1 MACTLHLPDLP
12 SSPLAMEYVNDFDL
26 MKFDIKR
33 EPLEN
38 RDPTTNHLY
47 QASACVPTGGSLTST
62 PCSSVPQSPSFNDP
76 SGFAGVDPK
85 ASLEDVYWMATLQQQ
100 MGHDSIGMSAEDAV
114 EVLINTAQLQG
125 LESSFR
131 SGVFGRTPQHHHS
144 HQSTGGPL
152 PNQSFTLTAEE
163 LDSQQHSQMVTP
175 DLRLEEQFSDEQLV
189 SMSVRE
195 LNRHLRG
202 FSKDEIVR
210 MKQKRRTL
218 KNRGYAQSCRYKRV
232 QQKQVLE
239 AEKSHLA
246 QQMEQLQCELT
257 RILQERDAYKSRY
270 EKLLTKSFEDRER
283 PLLVPC
289 LESHQPHPR
298 NSFAEEL

>member
-1 MACTLHLPDLP
+1 MAL
-12 SSPLAMEYVNDFDL
+12 SPLAMEYVNDFDL

-125 LESSFR
+125 LDSTEYKA
-131 SGVFGRTPQHHHS
+131 GTNGRLGTQVHYC
-144 HQSTGGPL
+144 L
-152 PNQSFTLTAEE
+152 W
-163 LDSQQHSQMVTP
+163 D
-175 DLRLEEQFSDEQLV
+175 FSDEQLV

-246 QQMEQLQCELT
+246 QQTRGEHANSTQGGPGKRTQVPRSPNCEAAALPT
-257 RILQERDAYKSRY
+257 APPC
-270 EKLLTKSFEDRER
+270 R
-283 PLLVPC
+283 P
-289 LESHQPHPR
+289 
-298 NSFAEEL
+298 

>member
-1 MACTLHLPDLP
+1 TAASLAFSYLP

-114 EVLINTAQLQG
+114 EVLINT
-125 LESSFR
+125 
-131 SGVFGRTPQHHHS
+131 HHHS

-163 LDSQQHSQMVTP
+163 LDSQIHDLLLHCYHHYLHVTP

-246 QQMEQLQCELT
+246 QQNMQTPRREDPGSEPRSPGLPTARQQ
-257 RILQERDAYKSRY
+257 RY
-270 EKLLTKSFEDRER
+270 
-283 PLLVPC
+283 PLRHRAAHNRTC
-289 LESHQPHPR
+289 HIQIM
-298 NSFAEEL
+298 